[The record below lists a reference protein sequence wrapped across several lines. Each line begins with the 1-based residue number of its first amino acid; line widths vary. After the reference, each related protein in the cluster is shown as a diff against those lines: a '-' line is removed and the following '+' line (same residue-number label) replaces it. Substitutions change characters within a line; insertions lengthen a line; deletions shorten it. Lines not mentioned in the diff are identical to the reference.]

1 MQKDERLHPI
11 VRELNRVHHIDESR
25 HLAFGRQHLKNL
37 CQKYLPTFSAERR
50 QVLRQWLLDYL
61 ESSWADYYNPTMY
74 KDAGLT
80 NGYELHQ
87 YVMSSPVCAEQRRR
101 VSEKLVSLFVETELL
116 KEAPE
121 LRWTS

>member
-1 MQKDERLHPI
+1 
-11 VRELNRVHHIDESR
+11 V
-25 HLAFGRQHLKNL
+25 
-37 CQKYLPTFSAERR
+37 
-50 QVLRQWLLDYL
+50 RQWLVDYL

-87 YVMSSPVCAEQRRR
+87 YVMGSPVCAEQRRR
-101 VSEKLVSLFVETELL
+101 VSEKLVNLFLEAELL